1 MSSNSIILGMQ
12 RNIERNP
19 LTLAIVNDFP
29 ENTGIFS
36 YSLNL
41 FKSML
46 LSSFNPKMFHF
57 YSGCFNIKEPNIVG
71 VKGIS
76 FPTRH
81 SLEINKLTGLNY
93 HFLKNVTGSFFHFSS
108 PSLYKLVRDKSKSII
123 TLHDLYYL
131 ENYGRSRIM
140 SRYYKKVYFKLK
152 NGYKIIADSD
162 FTKNLALQNLGID
175 LENIATV
182 WPGID
187 LSLFSPSKLGKS
199 PFDYGTK
206 NITILHVGYDS
217 PNKNI
222 STLLDVMYKLPD
234 NFNLIRVG
242 WNSSKTI
249 KEVTRLRLGN
259 RVKLLGSISRDELLS
274 LYKKVD
280 MFVFPSTYEGF
291 GIPPIEA
298 MASGIP
304 TVVTDVASLP
314 EVTKGGALIVSPD
327 SSSIV
332 EGILKT
338 VDPTF
343 AKTLIL
349 NGIKVSRKFS
359 LEAQFLRLREA
370 YKTLMDLD
378 I

>member
-1 MSSNSIILGMQ
+1 MQ
-12 RNIERNP
+12 RNIEHNP

-46 LSSFNPKMFHF
+46 LSSLNPKMFQF
-57 YSGCFNIKEPNIVG
+57 YSGCFNVTEPNIVG

-76 FPTRH
+76 FPTKH

-108 PSLYKLVRDKSKSII
+108 PSLYKLVRDKNKSVI

-131 ENYGRSRIM
+131 ENYGRSKIM

-152 NGYKIIADSD
+152 NGFKISADSE
-162 FTKNLALQNLGID
+162 FTKNLALQNLDID
-175 LENIATV
+175 RENIVSV

-187 LSLFSPSKLGKS
+187 LSLYSPLQIEKS
-199 PFDYGTK
+199 PFDDGTK

-222 STLLDVMYKLPD
+222 STLLDVMFKLPD

-249 KEVTRLRLGN
+249 RKINQLELGN
-259 RVKLLGSISRDELLS
+259 RVKLLGAISRDKLLS
-274 LYKKVD
+274 LYTKAD

-298 MASGIP
+298 MASGVP
-304 TVVTDVASLP
+304 TIVSDVASLP
-314 EVTKGGALIVSPD
+314 EVTRGGALIVSPD

-332 EGILKT
+332 EGILKIA
-338 VDPTF
+338 DPTF

-349 NGIKVSRKFS
+349 NGKKVSMKFS
-359 LEAQFLRLREA
+359 LEAQLLRLRRA
-370 YKTLMDLD
+370 YKTLID
-378 I
+378 IDI